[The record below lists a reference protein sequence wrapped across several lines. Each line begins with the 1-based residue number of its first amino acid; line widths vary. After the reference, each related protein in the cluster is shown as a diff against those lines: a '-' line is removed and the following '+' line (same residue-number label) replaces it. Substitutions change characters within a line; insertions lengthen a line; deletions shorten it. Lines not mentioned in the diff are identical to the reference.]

1 MTKIVVSA
9 GVAGPIKTTRDA
21 PPCDSATRPPEND
34 RFRSCT
40 LVSGMSVRWPSTVSP
55 RRCARAYGRRVEY
68 TNLTADFAKRT
79 LQNLN
84 YVQEGALRGEAGV
97 YEVTQLWNS
106 LLGLIVLRHEH
117 VINRLPM
124 IPMNELS
131 PQGWPLL
138 TTAGD
143 EPPSVPALVRC
154 LRNAVAHFNVEFN
167 AGTDGEIA
175 SVTMWNEKPRP
186 IPPSRV
192 WEGVITIRE
201 LEHLARLLA
210 NTYILAFD
218 STAA

>member
-1 MTKIVVSA
+1 
-9 GVAGPIKTTRDA
+9 
-21 PPCDSATRPPEND
+21 
-34 RFRSCT
+34 
-40 LVSGMSVRWPSTVSP
+40 MSVRWPSTVSL

-106 LLGLIVLRHEH
+106 LLGLIVLPHEH

-143 EPPSVPALVRC
+143 EPPSVQALVRC